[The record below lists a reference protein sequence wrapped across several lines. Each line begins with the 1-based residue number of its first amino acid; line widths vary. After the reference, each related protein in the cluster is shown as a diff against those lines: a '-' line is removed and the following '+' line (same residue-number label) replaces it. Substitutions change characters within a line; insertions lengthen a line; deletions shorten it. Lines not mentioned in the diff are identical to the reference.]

1 MLSLKQIYKGFIKST
16 TLQKIFYILTA
27 FIIINIITQIGINP
41 REGFEDRTNDFVMK
55 EGANVYDDFYVQIY
69 DDLVFSKLK
78 NDYEIGEII
87 NKTSPTSESYV
98 LDIGSGTGHHVS
110 SLEAHGYKAK
120 GIDRSPAMV
129 KKAKETYP
137 DLDYQQADALSSMT
151 FPPNTF
157 THITCLYFTLYYMQ
171 DKRQFFDNCMKWLAP
186 GGFLAVHLVD
196 RDKFDPIL
204 PAGNP
209 FNLVSLQDYAEERI
223 MSTLVK
229 FDQFEYKSNFEL
241 KDEEDKAFLNETFK
255 MQNGGVRKNNHQFY
269 METQK
274 EILSMAKNVGFILHA
289 KIDML
294 TCQYAHQYIYILKKP
309 N

>member
-1 MLSLKQIYKGFIKST
+1 MLSLKQIYKGFLKSS

-27 FIIINIITQIGINP
+27 FIVINIITQIGINP

-87 NKTSPTSESYV
+87 NKTSPTSESYI

-110 SLEAHGYKAK
+110 SLEAHGYKAI

-137 DLDYQQADALSSMT
+137 ELDYQQADALSSMT

-186 GGFLAVHLVD
+186 GGFLSIHLVD
-196 RDKFDPIL
+196 RAKFDPIL

-209 FNLVSLQDYAEERI
+209 FNLVSPQDYAEERI
-223 MSTLVK
+223 NSTVVN
-229 FDQFEYKSNFEL
+229 FDQFEYKANFEL
-241 KDEEDKAFLNETFK
+241 KEEEDKAFLIETFK
-255 MQNGGVRKNNHQFY
+255 KPNGSVRKNNHQFY

-274 EILSMAKNVGFILHA
+274 DILSMAKNVGFILHA

-294 TCQYAHQYIYILKKP
+294 RCQYVHQYIYILKKP